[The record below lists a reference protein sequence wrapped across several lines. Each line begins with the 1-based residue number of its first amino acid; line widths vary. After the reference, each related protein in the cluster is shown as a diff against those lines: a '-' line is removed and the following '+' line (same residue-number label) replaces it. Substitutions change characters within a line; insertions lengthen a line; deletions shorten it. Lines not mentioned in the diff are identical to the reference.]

1 MRCRDKTLRVPLRR
15 DPSNADIGPRCDEL
29 KHPTGWKVNA
39 CILFPTMPR
48 TGHRPGPTTSR
59 QAILDAARH
68 QFAESGYELTSI
80 RAVAAAAGVDAA
92 LVMHFFG
99 TKDELFRA
107 AVTWPF
113 DPTELAPRI
122 RAAGP
127 ASLGE
132 RLARVFLTFWDD
144 PETGP
149 RLQALLRS
157 AMTSESLSRLLRE
170 FVTRQLFQQ
179 LMEVME
185 GPDRLLRVELVAAHL
200 WGVAVLRHVLQMEP
214 LASASIDELVAHIGP
229 TLDRYLQ
236 VNR

>member
-1 MRCRDKTLRVPLRR
+1 
-15 DPSNADIGPRCDEL
+15 
-29 KHPTGWKVNA
+29 
-39 CILFPTMPR
+39 MPR
-48 TGHRPGPTTSR
+48 TGRRPGPTTSR
-59 QAILDAARH
+59 QAILEAARH

-92 LVMHFFG
+92 LVIHFFG

-107 AVTWPF
+107 AVAWPF

-127 ASLGE
+127 AGLGE
-132 RLARVFLTFWDD
+132 RLARVFLTYWDD
-144 PETGP
+144 PETGL

-157 AMTSESLSRLLRE
+157 AMTSESLGRLLRE

-179 LMEVME
+179 LTEVME

-200 WGVAVLRHVLQMEP
+200 WGVAVLRYLLQMEP
-214 LASASIDELVAHIGP
+214 LASASIDEVAAHIGP

>member
-1 MRCRDKTLRVPLRR
+1 
-15 DPSNADIGPRCDEL
+15 
-29 KHPTGWKVNA
+29 
-39 CILFPTMPR
+39 MPR
-48 TGHRPGPTTSR
+48 TGRRPGPTTSR
-59 QAILDAARH
+59 QAILEAARH

-92 LVMHFFG
+92 LVVHFFG

-107 AVTWPF
+107 AVAWPF

-127 ASLGE
+127 AGLGE
-132 RLARVFLTFWDD
+132 RLTRVFLTFWDD

-157 AMTSESLSRLLRE
+157 AMTSESLGRLLRE
-170 FVTRQLFQQ
+170 FLTRQLFQQ
-179 LMEVME
+179 LTEVME